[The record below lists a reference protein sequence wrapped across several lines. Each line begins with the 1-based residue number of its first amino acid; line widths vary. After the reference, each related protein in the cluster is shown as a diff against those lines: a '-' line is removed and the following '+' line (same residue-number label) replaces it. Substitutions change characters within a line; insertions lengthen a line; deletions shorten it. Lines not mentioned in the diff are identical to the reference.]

1 MPTTLTA
8 EVTNDAGET
17 LAAKIHDLSPGGLM
31 LEGDQ
36 ALKTL
41 IYSHHDLDRD
51 PLFYPSEFEI
61 RIKLPD
67 QQKTLFCR
75 VRLLYIR
82 RLAQYHY
89 NIGFRYV
96 AISSMQVR
104 MLERHIFGEEATRDT
119 AKGPLDTSKAINF
132 QHAQD

>member
-1 MPTTLTA
+1 MA
-8 EVTNDAGET
+8 EVTNSAGET
-17 LAAKIHDLSPGGLM
+17 LAAKIHDISSRGLM

-41 IYSHHDLDRD
+41 IFTNHDLDRD
-51 PLFYPSEFEI
+51 PLFYPVEFEM
-61 RIKLPD
+61 RIQLPD
-67 QQKTLFCR
+67 QQKSFFCR

-96 AISSMQVR
+96 AISSMQIR
-104 MLERHIFGEEATRDT
+104 MLERHIFGDEATQDATLEPVDT
-119 AKGPLDTSKAINF
+119 AQALNA
-132 QHAQD
+132 